1 MLDQIN
7 YYVKPKA
14 YVTPK
19 VKKEL
24 FIVKCEK
31 RNKLVYMFLD
41 IGRKAHRS
49 KSWCVFINEK
59 RPLSHKLYML
69 KLSVGKLKRVNAKL
83 KRALNIVG
91 ERTQD
96 AALKVIY
103 TGITR
108 EQILWE

>member
-1 MLDQIN
+1 MYQ
-7 YYVKPKA
+7 
-14 YVTPK
+14 
-19 VKKEL
+19 
-24 FIVKCEK
+24 
-31 RNKLVYMFLD
+31 FLD
-41 IGRKAHRS
+41 IGRNCNRS

-59 RPLSHKLYML
+59 RPLTHKLYML

-108 EQILWE
+108 QQILWQ

>member
-1 MLDQIN
+1 M
-7 YYVKPKA
+7 
-14 YVTPK
+14 
-19 VKKEL
+19 
-24 FIVKCEK
+24 
-31 RNKLVYMFLD
+31 YMFMD
-41 IGRKAHRS
+41 IGRKWNRS

-59 RPLSHKLYML
+59 RPLSHKLYMS

-83 KRALNIVG
+83 RKALNIVG